1 MVNKNV
7 KIKEIWYP
15 KGQCFIFTSLKSY
28 NRSIKKNLRRNY
40 KGSGHR
46 AKTNGFFPLRTGEY
60 IMLYDEAKRINEEIR
75 ELCKDSKHPSRTM
88 SKEVMR
94 ALNSEL
100 EKIRKRS
107 KGSGGSRF
115 SAVTMDQTQIFNM
128 EKLKSFDVPAKYEKQ
143 LLKALE
149 KAKEYAGIED

>member
-1 MVNKNV
+1 
-7 KIKEIWYP
+7 
-15 KGQCFIFTSLKSY
+15 
-28 NRSIKKNLRRNY
+28 
-40 KGSGHR
+40 
-46 AKTNGFFPLRTGEY
+46 
-60 IMLYDEAKRINEEIR
+60 MLYDEAKRINEEIR

-88 SKEVMR
+88 AKEVLR

-100 EKIRKRS
+100 EKIRRRS
-107 KGSGGSRF
+107 KGGGGGRF
-115 SAVTMDQTQIFNM
+115 SSGSMDQAQIFNM

>member
-1 MVNKNV
+1 
-7 KIKEIWYP
+7 
-15 KGQCFIFTSLKSY
+15 
-28 NRSIKKNLRRNY
+28 
-40 KGSGHR
+40 
-46 AKTNGFFPLRTGEY
+46 
-60 IMLYDEAKRINEEIR
+60 MLYDEAKRISEEIR
-75 ELCKDSKHPSRTM
+75 ELCNDSKHPSRTM
-88 SKEVMR
+88 AKEVLR

-107 KGSGGSRF
+107 KGGGGRF
-115 SAVTMDQTQIFNM
+115 SSGSMDQTQIFNM

>member
-1 MVNKNV
+1 
-7 KIKEIWYP
+7 
-15 KGQCFIFTSLKSY
+15 
-28 NRSIKKNLRRNY
+28 
-40 KGSGHR
+40 
-46 AKTNGFFPLRTGEY
+46 
-60 IMLYDEAKRINEEIR
+60 MLYDEAKRIDEEIR

-107 KGSGGSRF
+107 KGGGGGRF
-115 SAVTMDQTQIFNM
+115 SASMDQTQMFNM
-128 EKLKSFDVPAKYEKQ
+128 EKLKSFDVPSKYEKQ
-143 LLKALE
+143 ILKALE

>member
-1 MVNKNV
+1 MK
-7 KIKEIWYP
+7 KYEKYGILKRRYS
-15 KGQCFIFTSLKSY
+15 IFTSRKFIIDRLKKLSW
-28 NRSIKKNLRRNY
+28 ND
-40 KGSGHR
+40 KGFR
-46 AKTNGFFPLRTGEY
+46 QKAKTTGFSLLRTGEY

-88 SKEVMR
+88 AKEVLR

-100 EKIRKRS
+100 EKIRRRS
-107 KGSGGSRF
+107 KGGGGGGRF
-115 SAVTMDQTQIFNM
+115 SAGSMDQAQIFNM